1 MTVTNSSFP
10 SAASTDS
17 TPTPQSPAN
26 VLTEEAW
33 ALQNKLNPFPVA
45 GTLAWDGTTLRFT
58 LATLAGEA
66 FVGWVEERSN
76 LQNLKT
82 RLQSGERV
90 DLFAWTRPDFTVSW
104 PAMYA
109 GSALEVQGPGGEKW
123 LIALDYPSGGSIS
136 QTISLFTGRKKG
148 KSWKKAL
155 GS

>member
-1 MTVTNSSFP
+1 MTTTSSSTNETT
-10 SAASTDS
+10 STATVS
-17 TPTPQSPAN
+17 

-45 GTLAWDGTTLRFT
+45 GTLSWDGTTLRFT

-66 FVGWVEERSN
+66 VLRWVEERTN
-76 LQNLKT
+76 LENLKA
-82 RLQSGERV
+82 RLKGGERV
-90 DLFAWTRPDFTVSW
+90 EVFSWTKDQFTASW

-109 GSALEVQGPGGEKW
+109 GSTVEVQGPAAEKW

-148 KSWKKAL
+148 KIWKKAL
-155 GS
+155 AS

>member
-1 MTVTNSSFP
+1 MTTSDV
-10 SAASTDS
+10 SAAATSAI
-17 TPTPQSPAN
+17 PTTN
-26 VLTEEAW
+26 LLTEEAW

-45 GTLAWDGTTLRFT
+45 GTLTWDGAMLRFT

-66 FVGWVEERSN
+66 FLGWVEERTK
-76 LQNLKT
+76 LQDLQARLKA
-82 RLQSGERV
+82 GESIEV
-90 DLFAWTRPDFTVSW
+90 FAWTKPEFSVSW

-109 GSALEVQGPGGEKW
+109 GSALEVQGPIGEKW

-148 KSWKKAL
+148 KTWKKAL